1 MNINI
6 KSFFYGLTFSL
17 LLAVISQYLSLY
29 FGALFFGLEKSPISP
44 ILVALLLGILL
55 GNQFDIQ
62 SRSISGLQFCMKQV
76 LRFGIILMG
85 IRLGL
90 LEIINYGL
98 KSLTVVVPCIIIT
111 IIVAKIISDRFGLN
125 SRVSSLIAVGTS
137 ICGASAIVAYAPT
150 ISAKKNEVVFAVANI
165 TLFGIV
171 AMLLYPIIANFLFAT
186 DSISVGIFLGA
197 SIHETAQ
204 VVGAGMMHSQQ
215 YSQAEVLEVST
226 LTKLVR
232 NTAMIFVIPYMAYQ
246 NNSQLNRG
254 SIILQIKSIFPFFI
268 LGFIGFGILRTLGDI
283 GINKTGLAFGIAN
296 SSDWESLINHVVSL
310 SKFSLVVAMSA
321 IGLST
326 DMKSFKSIGI
336 NVFYFGFVI
345 SFLVGLLSLVLIFL
359 FI

>member
-1 MNINI
+1 M
-6 KSFFYGLTFSL
+6 
-17 LLAVISQYLSLY
+17 SQYLSIY
-29 FGALFFGLEKSPISP
+29 FGSLFFGLEKSPISP
-44 ILVALLLGILL
+44 ILIALLLGILL

-62 SRSISGLQFCMKQV
+62 TRSSSGLQFCIKQV
-76 LRFGIILMG
+76 LRYGIILMG
-85 IRLGL
+85 IRLSL
-90 LEIINYGL
+90 VEIINYGL

-171 AMLLYPIIANFLFAT
+171 AMLLYPMIANFLFAK
-186 DSISVGIFLGA
+186 DSISAGIFLGA

-204 VVGAGMMHSQQ
+204 VVGAGMIYSQQ
-215 YSQAEVLEVST
+215 YSQSEVLEVST

-232 NTAMIFVIPYMAYQ
+232 NTAMVFVIPYMAYQ
-246 NNSQLNRG
+246 NNSQSNRA
-254 SIILQIKSIFPFFI
+254 SIKSIFPFFI

-296 SSDWESLINHVVSL
+296 SSDWESLIIHVVSL

-326 DMKSFKSIGI
+326 DIKSFKSIGI

-345 SFLVGLLSLVLIFL
+345 SFLVGLLSLVLIL
-359 FI
+359 LLL

>member
-1 MNINI
+1 M
-6 KSFFYGLTFSL
+6 L
-17 LLAVISQYLSLY
+17 LPFPQ
-29 FGALFFGLEKSPISP
+29 
-44 ILVALLLGILL
+44 
-55 GNQFDIQ
+55 
-62 SRSISGLQFCMKQV
+62 
-76 LRFGIILMG
+76 
-85 IRLGL
+85 
-90 LEIINYGL
+90 
-98 KSLTVVVPCIIIT
+98 
-111 IIVAKIISDRFGLN
+111 
-125 SRVSSLIAVGTS
+125 
-137 ICGASAIVAYAPT
+137 
-150 ISAKKNEVVFAVANI
+150 KKNEVIFAVANI

-171 AMLLYPIIANFLFAT
+171 AMLSYPIIANFLFAT

-215 YSQAEVLEVST
+215 YSLSEVLEVST

-232 NTAMIFVIPYMAYQ
+232 NTAMVFVIPYMAYQ
-246 NNSQLNRG
+246 NNSQSNEG
-254 SIILQIKSIFPFFI
+254 SIFLQIKSIFPFFI

-296 SSDWESLINHVVSL
+296 SSDWESLINHVVSF

-336 NVFYFGFVI
+336 NVFYFGFII
-345 SFLVGLLSLVLIFL
+345 SLLVGLLSLMLIYL